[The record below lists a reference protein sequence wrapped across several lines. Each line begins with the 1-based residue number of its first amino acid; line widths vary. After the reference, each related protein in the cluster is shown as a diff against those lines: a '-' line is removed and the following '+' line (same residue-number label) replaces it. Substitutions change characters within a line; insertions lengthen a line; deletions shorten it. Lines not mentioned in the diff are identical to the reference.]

1 MQAKKQEIITFFPVK
16 TQVISRK
23 KTIIH
28 ILRTKQ
34 YLPAY
39 NNKLV
44 STSPYMHARLGI

>member
-1 MQAKKQEIITFFPVK
+1 MQAKKQEIITFFCQNK
-16 TQVISRK
+16 VISRK
-23 KTIIH
+23 KTIIY
-28 ILRTKQ
+28 ILGTKQ